1 MTTNEIKNRV
11 ADSGI
16 VNVDLSDYAP
26 KENIL
31 ELDLKQF
38 LFDGLVLKEKEFRVA
53 LKEFD
58 FNKYDG
64 KVVAVFCGANVIVPM
79 WAYMLITTYLNNANA
94 KIYFGNKN
102 KVTQAIIKENIN
114 SINVDDYKEKR
125 VIVNGCSNI
134 KLSEGLFIAITKK
147 LQKNVKSLMFG
158 EACSAVPIFKNK

>member
-38 LFDGLVLKEKEFRVA
+38 LFDGLVLKEKEFRVS

-102 KVTQAIIKENIN
+102 KVTQAIIKENID

>member
-16 VNVDLSDYAP
+16 VNVNLSDYAP

-102 KVTQAIIKENIN
+102 KVTQAIIKENIDG
-114 SINVDDYKEKR
+114 INVDDYKEKR

-134 KLSEGLFIAITKK
+134 TLSEGLFIAITKK

>member
-102 KVTQAIIKENIN
+102 KATQAIIKENID

-125 VIVNGCSNI
+125 VIVT
-134 KLSEGLFIAITKK
+134 IAGMKTGFLTSCVLQVPGSPAKK
-147 LQKNVKSLMFG
+147 QAEDN
-158 EACSAVPIFKNK
+158 AAVQYQA

>member
-38 LFDGLVLKEKEFRVA
+38 LFDGLVLKEKEFRIA

-102 KVTQAIIKENIN
+102 KVTQAIIKENID

-134 KLSEGLFIAITKK
+134 MLSEGLFIAITKK

>member
-16 VNVDLSDYAP
+16 VNVDLSNYAP

-102 KVTQAIIKENIN
+102 KVTQAIIKENID

>member
-16 VNVDLSDYAP
+16 VNIDLSDYAP

-102 KVTQAIIKENIN
+102 KVTQAIIKENIDR
-114 SINVDDYKEKR
+114 INVDDYKEKR

-134 KLSEGLFIAITKK
+134 KLSEGLYIAITKK

>member
-79 WAYMLITTYLNNANA
+79 WAYMLITTYLYNANA

-102 KVTQAIIKENIN
+102 KVTQAIIKENID

>member
-38 LFDGLVLKEKEFRVA
+38 LFDGLVLKEKEFRIA

-102 KVTQAIIKENIN
+102 KVTQAIIKENIDG
-114 SINVDDYKEKR
+114 INVDDYKEKR

-134 KLSEGLFIAITKK
+134 TLSEGLFIAITKK

>member
-102 KVTQAIIKENIN
+102 KVTQAIIKENID

-134 KLSEGLFIAITKK
+134 KLSEGLYIAITKK

>member
-16 VNVDLSDYAP
+16 VNVDLSAYAP

-38 LFDGLVLKEKEFRVA
+38 LFDGLVLKEKEFRIA

-102 KVTQAIIKENIN
+102 KVTQAIIKENID

-158 EACSAVPIFKNK
+158 EACSAVPISKNK

>member
-16 VNVDLSDYAP
+16 VNVDLSTYAP

-38 LFDGLVLKEKEFRVA
+38 LFDGLVLKEKEFRIA
-53 LKEFD
+53 LKEFN

-102 KVTQAIIKENIN
+102 KVTQAIIKENID

-134 KLSEGLFIAITKK
+134 KLSEGLYIAITKK

>member
-38 LFDGLVLKEKEFRVA
+38 LFDGLLLKEKEFRVA

-102 KVTQAIIKENIN
+102 KVTQAIIKENID

-134 KLSEGLFIAITKK
+134 KLSEGLYIAITKK

>member
-38 LFDGLVLKEKEFRVA
+38 LFDGLVLKEKEFRIA

-58 FNKYDG
+58 FNKYDE

-102 KVTQAIIKENIN
+102 KVTQAIIKENID

-134 KLSEGLFIAITKK
+134 KLSEGLYIAITKK

>member
-38 LFDGLVLKEKEFRVA
+38 LFDGLVLKEKEFRIA

-102 KVTQAIIKENIN
+102 KVTQAIIKENIG
-114 SINVDDYKEKR
+114 SINVDYYKEKR

-134 KLSEGLFIAITKK
+134 KLSEGLYIAITKK

>member
-38 LFDGLVLKEKEFRVA
+38 LFDGLVLKEKEFRIA

-102 KVTQAIIKENIN
+102 KVTQAIIKENID

-134 KLSEGLFIAITKK
+134 KLSEGLYIAITKK

>member
-1 MTTNEIKNRV
+1 
-11 ADSGI
+11 
-16 VNVDLSDYAP
+16 
-26 KENIL
+26 
-31 ELDLKQF
+31 
-38 LFDGLVLKEKEFRVA
+38 
-53 LKEFD
+53 
-58 FNKYDG
+58 
-64 KVVAVFCGANVIVPM
+64 
-79 WAYMLITTYLNNANA
+79 MLITTYLNNANA

-102 KVTQAIIKENIN
+102 KVTQAIIKENID

>member
-38 LFDGLVLKEKEFRVA
+38 LFDGLVLKEKEFRIA
-53 LKEFD
+53 LKEFN

-102 KVTQAIIKENIN
+102 KVTQAIIKENID

-134 KLSEGLFIAITKK
+134 KLSEGLYIAITKK

>member
-38 LFDGLVLKEKEFRVA
+38 LFDGLVLKEKEFRVS

-79 WAYMLITTYLNNANA
+79 WAYMLITTYLNNVNA

-102 KVTQAIIKENIN
+102 KVTQAIIKENID

>member
-16 VNVDLSDYAP
+16 VNVDLSNYAP

>member
-58 FNKYDG
+58 FNEYDG

-102 KVTQAIIKENIN
+102 KVTQAIIKENID

>member
-38 LFDGLVLKEKEFRVA
+38 LFDGLLLKEKEFRVA

-102 KVTQAIIKENIN
+102 KVTQAIIKENID

>member
-16 VNVDLSDYAP
+16 VNIDLSDYAP

-38 LFDGLVLKEKEFRVA
+38 LFDGLVLKEKEFRIA

>member
-94 KIYFGNKN
+94 KIYFGDKN
-102 KVTQAIIKENIN
+102 KVTQAIIKENID

>member
-102 KVTQAIIKENIN
+102 KVTQAIIKENID

>member
-16 VNVDLSDYAP
+16 VNVDLSTYAP

-38 LFDGLVLKEKEFRVA
+38 LFDGLVLKEKEFRIA

-102 KVTQAIIKENIN
+102 KVMQAIIKENID

>member
-102 KVTQAIIKENIN
+102 KVTQAIIKENIDN
-114 SINVDDYKEKR
+114 INVDDYKEKR

-134 KLSEGLFIAITKK
+134 MLSEGLFIAITKK

>member
-38 LFDGLVLKEKEFRVA
+38 LFDGLVLKEKEFRIA

>member
-31 ELDLKQF
+31 QLDLKQF
-38 LFDGLVLKEKEFRVA
+38 LFDGLVLKEKEFRIA

-102 KVTQAIIKENIN
+102 KVTQAIIKENID

>member
-38 LFDGLVLKEKEFRVA
+38 LFDGLVLRDKEFRVA

-58 FNKYDG
+58 FNIYDG

>member
-16 VNVDLSDYAP
+16 INVDLSDYAP

-102 KVTQAIIKENIN
+102 KVTQAIIKENID

-125 VIVNGCSNI
+125 VIVNGCSSI
-134 KLSEGLFIAITKK
+134 KLSEGLYIAITKK

>member
-38 LFDGLVLKEKEFRVA
+38 LFDGLVLKEKEFRIA

-102 KVTQAIIKENIN
+102 KVTQAIIKENIDG
-114 SINVDDYKEKR
+114 INVDDYKEKR

>member
-79 WAYMLITTYLNNANA
+79 WVYMLITTYLNNANA

-102 KVTQAIIKENIN
+102 KVTQAIIKENID

-134 KLSEGLFIAITKK
+134 KLSEGLYIAITKK

>member
-16 VNVDLSDYAP
+16 VNIDLSDYAP

>member
-16 VNVDLSDYAP
+16 VNVDLSNYAP

-38 LFDGLVLKEKEFRVA
+38 LFDGLVLKEKEFRIA

-102 KVTQAIIKENIN
+102 KVTQAIIKENID

>member
-16 VNVDLSDYAP
+16 VNIDLSDYAP

-53 LKEFD
+53 LKEFN

-102 KVTQAIIKENIN
+102 KVTQAIIKENID

>member
-1 MTTNEIKNRV
+1 MTNNEIKNRV

-102 KVTQAIIKENIN
+102 KVTQAIIKENID

-134 KLSEGLFIAITKK
+134 KLSEGLYIAITKK

>member
-38 LFDGLVLKEKEFRVA
+38 LFDGLVLKEKEFRIA

-64 KVVAVFCGANVIVPM
+64 RVVAVFCGANVIVPM

-102 KVTQAIIKENIN
+102 KVTQAIIKENID

>member
-38 LFDGLVLKEKEFRVA
+38 LFDGLVLKEKEFRIA
-53 LKEFD
+53 LKEFN

-102 KVTQAIIKENIN
+102 KVTQAIIKENID

-125 VIVNGCSNI
+125 VIVNGFSNI
-134 KLSEGLFIAITKK
+134 KLSEGLYIAITKK